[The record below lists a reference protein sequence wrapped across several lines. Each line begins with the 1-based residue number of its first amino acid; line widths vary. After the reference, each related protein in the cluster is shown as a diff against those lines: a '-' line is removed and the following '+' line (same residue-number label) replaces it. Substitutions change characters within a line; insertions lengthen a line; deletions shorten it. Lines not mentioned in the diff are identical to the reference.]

1 MKYYRNQEIVV
12 KFGKRVRYLRKQ
24 QKLTQKQMAY
34 EIGISDVQIRR
45 IEQGEINTSLSVIVS
60 IARTLNVE
68 IEELFKGVSV

>member
-1 MKYYRNQEIVV
+1 MKYYRNQEVVV
-12 KFGKRVRYLRKQ
+12 KFGRRVRYLRKQ

-60 IARTLNVE
+60 IAKTLNIE

>member
-1 MKYYRNQEIVV
+1 
-12 KFGKRVRYLRKQ
+12 
-24 QKLTQKQMAY
+24 MAY